1 MLVDPLRIIISKHTD
16 QTQYRTMQNMLPF
29 DGKLLWPECPKLCML
44 CTVYLKSPYA
54 FNNHKHKNNK

>member
-1 MLVDPLRIIISKHTD
+1 
-16 QTQYRTMQNMLPF
+16 MQNMLPF